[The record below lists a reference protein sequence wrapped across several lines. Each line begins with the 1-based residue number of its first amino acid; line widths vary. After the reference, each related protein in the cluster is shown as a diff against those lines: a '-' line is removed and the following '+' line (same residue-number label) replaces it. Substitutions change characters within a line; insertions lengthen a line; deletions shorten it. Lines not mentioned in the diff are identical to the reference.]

1 MMGQANR
8 YHAHRKPFSLIG
20 LHFSGHLLPI
30 KRLLTA
36 GRVAVPSRSRTKDEV
51 LEELVRLAAPDSP
64 VHDQLLDAVRA
75 REVAFPTAL
84 GDGVAL
90 PHVRTALVKTLTM
103 SACVLNDPIAFG
115 ASDGNVVDVLFLLL
129 SPAESP
135 SEHLSALRSLSKLIA
150 NADVLFALRHATSEE
165 QFVAVVNAAV
175 IK

>member
-20 LHFSGHLLPI
+20 LHFSGHLLPT
-30 KRLLTA
+30 KRLLTTD
-36 GRVAVPSRSRTKDEV
+36 RVAVPSRSRTKDEV

-90 PHVRTALVKTLTM
+90 
-103 SACVLNDPIAFG
+103 
-115 ASDGNVVDVLFLLL
+115 
-129 SPAESP
+129 
-135 SEHLSALRSLSKLIA
+135 
-150 NADVLFALRHATSEE
+150 RHATNE
-165 QFVAVVNAAV
+165 QEFVAVVNAAV
-175 IK
+175 FG